1 MQISVSAG
9 QGIGARLNYLGSLEL
24 SWQRALLYRSAAVA
38 LVLWCAA
45 FIYTVVEI
53 IPNAIYWLSYYA
65 ANYDAGFVR
74 RGLAGELIQ
83 VFPAHDYFIVARS
96 LMALSVALYL
106 AALLVLIRQ
115 VLNSGQRSERRVVV
129 SLLIPVLPC
138 AASFALMGP
147 RPEFVAAGAFLLFI
161 VALTRITD
169 RRFIVLSSACY
180 GLFIA
185 LMAFAHEAI
194 AIEFV
199 LGAVLSIEVLAH
211 LDREVIR
218 RWCIGLATVPGLIAL
233 GVIAVFGRKD
243 LAPQICNSIPHKTMQ
258 NTFKVPPGKL
268 MDYAEGRFQSVAD
281 YHNWVCRHIV
291 PTFNQSVTQA
301 MHTVWRHGLPLLA
314 GGFIHGML
322 VCVLTIWLLVYFTG
336 VPVREFLQNI
346 RGGLLAPG
354 IALALMIPIF
364 ATGLDWIRWW
374 TLITINIVCVY
385 LMFAADRPQ
394 IEEPISRK
402 RLKVFIGVAI
412 FFACVPLA
420 GTAGYGAPFS

>member
-9 QGIGARLNYLGSLEL
+9 QSKGSRLNYLGSLQL
-24 SWQRALLYRSAAVA
+24 SWRRVLLYRSAAVA

-83 VFPAHDYFIVARS
+83 VFPPRDYFIVARS
-96 LMALSVALYL
+96 LMTLSVALYL

-115 VLNSGQRSERRVVV
+115 VLNSGRRSERRVVV

-161 VALTRITD
+161 VALTRITNV
-169 RRFIVLSSACY
+169 RLIIVSSACY

-194 AIEFV
+194 AIEFI
-199 LGAVLSIEVLAH
+199 LGAVLSIEVLSH
-211 LDREVIR
+211 LDREATR
-218 RWCIGLATVPGLIAL
+218 RWCIGLATVPGLAAL
-233 GVIAVFGRKD
+233 GAITAFGRRD
-243 LAPQICNSIPHKTMQ
+243 LAPQICKSLPHRTMQ
-258 NTFKVPPGKL
+258 DTFKVPPDKL
-268 MDYAEGRFQSVAD
+268 MDYAQGHFQSVED

-291 PTFNQSVTQA
+291 PTFNEGVTQA
-301 MHTVWRHGLPLLA
+301 MHTVWNLGLPLLA

-322 VCVLTIWLLVYFTG
+322 VCVLTIWLLTYFTG
-336 VPVREFLQNI
+336 VPLREFLRSI

-354 IALALMIPIF
+354 LALAMMIPVF
-364 ATGLDWIRWW
+364 ATGVDWIRWW
-374 TLITINIVCVY
+374 AIITINVVCVY
-385 LMFAADRPQ
+385 LMFAAGRPQ

-402 RLKVFIGVAI
+402 QLKVFVGVAI
-412 FFACVPLA
+412 FLACVPLA
-420 GTAGYGAPFS
+420 GTAGYGTGFS